1 MDHIF
6 LTVDNLV
13 PARPLSCSSRRD
25 KAVATNN
32 VEIGVHRSHTRHLK
46 YRRPRGCRPRTAAG
60 SSVCWP
66 PPCYSAI
73 CRCSPPCSAAVHCRP
88 VTITGDSAKLIR
100 IHWER
105 DVIQEETTKIE
116 SQMMVDFLEFCY
128 DDIDMSAHDLKSE
141 TNSLLV
147 GENYNDPI
155 PGPTNPGQLR
165 PPSYSSR
172 RDEALA
178 TNHVTIG
185 VQKKLH
191 AASKVSPPDPVEPT
205 DPVESMLTALL
216 GTNSNPSHV
225 SPH

>member
-1 MDHIF
+1 MS
-6 LTVDNLV
+6 TVFV
-13 PARPLSCSSRRD
+13 
-25 KAVATNN
+25 
-32 VEIGVHRSHTRHLK
+32 
-46 YRRPRGCRPRTAAG
+46 
-60 SSVCWP
+60 
-66 PPCYSAI
+66 
-73 CRCSPPCSAAVHCRP
+73 
-88 VTITGDSAKLIR
+88 R

-105 DVIQEETTKIE
+105 DVIQEETTKTE

-128 DDIDMSAHDLKSE
+128 DDMDMSAHDLKSE
-141 TNSLLV
+141 TNYLLV

-155 PGPTNPGQLR
+155 PVEPSGITTGITTRRETTPALSPLFAVIVEILVLAR

-191 AASKVSPPDPVEPT
+191 AMSKVSLPDPVEPT
-205 DPVESMLTALL
+205 DPVEPMLTALL